1 MTQAR
6 RVELAGFGI
15 EASWTGALG
24 EALLCELPPSALP
37 PLLRLELGG
46 STVPAPSP
54 TLDGLP
60 WTCHFDVVDTYR
72 SAQGWELWDGR
83 SRASV
88 SAQGVS
94 LCLHPDSRP
103 SIVAGALLPM
113 ALALALREH
122 GAYHIHAACV
132 SVPGLGGVLVPG
144 PSGAGKST
152 LALAWCRQGAALVSD
167 DTCFLRHEPAGVV
180 AYPWPRELHV
190 GQFAASALGLDLRQG
205 RPLPSSPPKWAF
217 PRARVPGG
225 RLEASAPITALA
237 FPRRA
242 PAAAAAA
249 PRAVPPTPLPPSDA
263 LVELLPPSAL
273 VGLDPPSTRAA
284 QLQLL
289 GHLASRAPSH
299 RVQLEDG
306 ALPDPRRFPSWPK

>member
-6 RVELAGFGI
+6 RIELAGFGL
-15 EASWTGALG
+15 EASWTGPLS
-24 EALLCELPPSALP
+24 EALLRDLPPSALSS
-37 PLLRLELGG
+37 LLRLELRE
-46 STVPAPSP
+46 STLPSP
-54 TLDGLP
+54 SPELEGLT
-60 WTCHFDVVDTYR
+60 WTCHFDVVRAYR

-88 SAQGVS
+88 SAQAVS

-180 AYPWPRELHV
+180 AHPWPRELHV
-190 GQFAASALGLDLRQG
+190 GAFAAAALELDVRRG
-205 RPLPSSPPKWAF
+205 RPLASLPPKWAF
-217 PRARVPGG
+217 PRAQVPGG
-225 RLEASAPITALA
+225 RLAPSAPVTALA
-237 FPRRA
+237 FPRRV
-242 PAAAAAA
+242 PASPGAA
-249 PRAVPPTPLPPSDA
+249 PRPAHTPLSPSEA

-273 VGLDPPSTRAA
+273 VGLDPPPTRAA

-289 GHLASRAPSH
+289 GHLASRAAAH
-299 RVQLEDG
+299 RVPLHEG
-306 ALPDPRRFPSWPK
+306 VLPDLSRFPS